1 MIKHINKNKKDDEDW
16 KKLPNILSLD
26 DDKWNC
32 NILFRT
38 MMAMNNQESAC
49 RKELMGK
56 LYELYQGLY

>member
-1 MIKHINKNKKDDEDW
+1 MKR
-16 KKLPNILSLD
+16 LPNIISLD

-38 MMAMNNQESAC
+38 MMAMNNQKNTC

-56 LYELYQGLY
+56 LYELYQGIYDTKCKYFEENMDKV